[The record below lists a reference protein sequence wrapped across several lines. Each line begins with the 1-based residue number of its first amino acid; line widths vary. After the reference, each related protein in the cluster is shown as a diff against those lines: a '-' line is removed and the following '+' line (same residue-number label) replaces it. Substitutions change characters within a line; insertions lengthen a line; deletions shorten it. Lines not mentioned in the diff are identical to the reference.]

1 MQLLHSGDA
10 MLFLDL
16 CFIKLNIYLF
26 ETFGDPPELLE
37 NKFFTLFSKD
47 L

>member
-1 MQLLHSGDA
+1 MQLLHSVDV

-16 CFIKLNIYLF
+16 FFIKLSIYLF

-37 NKFFTLFSKD
+37 NNFFTLFSKV